1 MSSTPETW
9 RDLVAVFAGAR
20 RYRRDGHVAPH
31 KALAFGWAVGE
42 ILTTGTNA
50 WPIRDVIQRVEGL
63 LDQANEPTHSAS
75 DPVWRLQADGL
86 CQIVGFGHMHS
97 PSGALRR
104 TPPKGELVASGAE
117 WRIDRQ
123 VVGIITSNRDR
134 VSELAEVL
142 ASELSVHH
150 QALVRSLV
158 RVGSD
163 DPITSERKRR
173 EHLWDEV
180 LTAGG
185 PYALSPSTV
194 RAIGLISGAAGIT
207 RDLTQTGHL
216 AQDGVT
222 VGLLLTGTKYADDL
236 DDDALLYHYPR
247 TDRKGKTDAAEIEGT
262 KNALRLEL
270 PIFTVIATGDTREVR
285 LGVVSEW
292 DDAQE
297 VFLIEFLSAWNA
309 DRANTQDETDAE
321 PAVRVPRK
329 QRATWTAARDSRF
342 GFHVKNRYGTQCA
355 VCDQD
360 IPELI
365 QGAHLIPHSD
375 GGKDTALNGLPLCAN
390 HHIGLD
396 RQLWAIDPETLKVF
410 SRLAPDRLALTRVS
424 IEHLVNLPDRS
435 CLSDVWNRYQA
446 EIRKA

>member
-1 MSSTPETW
+1 MSSAPETW
-9 RDLVAVFAGAR
+9 GDLIEVFAGAR

-31 KALAFGWAVGE
+31 KALSFGWAVGE
-42 ILTTGTNA
+42 ILKTGASA
-50 WPIRDVIQRVEGL
+50 WPISAVIQRVEEL
-63 LDQANEPTHSAS
+63 LDQAQEPTQSAS

-86 CQIVGFGHMHS
+86 CQIVGFGDMHG

-123 VVGIITSNRDR
+123 VVSIITGNRDR
-134 VSELAEVL
+134 MSALAEALGSELP
-142 ASELSVHH
+142 VHQ
-150 QALVRSLV
+150 QALIRDLLS
-158 RVGSD
+158 VGSD
-163 DPITSERKRR
+163 DLVAAERKRR
-173 EHLWDEV
+173 EDMWHEV
-180 LTAGG
+180 LAAGG
-185 PYALSPSTV
+185 PHALSPSTV
-194 RAIGLISGAAGIT
+194 RDVGLISGAAGIT

-216 AQDGVT
+216 AEDGVT

-247 TDRKGKTDAAEIEGT
+247 TDRHGKTDAAEIEGT
-262 KNALRLEL
+262 KNARRLDL

-285 LGVVSEW
+285 LGVVSSW

-297 VFLIEFLSAWNA
+297 VFLIEFLGAWNSA
-309 DRANTQDETDAE
+309 PANTSEETDAE

-329 QRATWTAARDSRF
+329 QRATRTAARDSRF
-342 GFHVKNRYGTQCA
+342 GFRVKNRYGTQCA

-396 RQLWAIDPETLKVF
+396 RQLWAIDPETLKIS
-410 SRLAPDRLALTRVS
+410 SRLSPDRLAITRLS
-424 IEHLVNLPDRS
+424 IEHLVNLPDRD
-435 CLSDVWNRYQA
+435 CLCDVWNRYQA